1 MLKKRI
7 IKSIDNYF
15 FYIIML
21 LSQIKKYK
29 MLKLISLLLIIL
41 NVACSSSNNSVYSS
55 ADDFQKYLNKNR
67 NLYIGFRDQCQ
78 NMYSDSQF
86 GNQYSKDEYCNCIP
100 KAIAFCVYGKEK
112 RTKQEIT
119 QSGFKSC
126 IMQGKDTCKS
136 TFKYRKLDIFDKV
149 MLY

>member
-1 MLKKRI
+1 
-7 IKSIDNYF
+7 
-15 FYIIML
+15 
-21 LSQIKKYK
+21 
-29 MLKLISLLLIIL
+29 
-41 NVACSSSNNSVYSS
+41 
-55 ADDFQKYLNKNR
+55 
-67 NLYIGFRDQCQ
+67 
-78 NMYSDSQF
+78 MYSDSQF
-86 GNQYSKDEYCNCIP
+86 SNQYSKDEYCNCIP

-119 QSGFKSC
+119 QSGFQSC

>member
-29 MLKLISLLLIIL
+29 MLKLISLFLIIL
-41 NVACSSSNNSVYSS
+41 NVACSFSNNSVYNS
-55 ADDFQKYLNKNR
+55 ADDFQNYLNKNR

-78 NMYSDSQF
+78 NM
-86 GNQYSKDEYCNCIP
+86 
-100 KAIAFCVYGKEK
+100 IAFCVYGKEK
-112 RTKQEIT
+112 RAKQEIT
-119 QSGFKSC
+119 QSGFQSC